1 MPSSVYVE
9 TSVISYLTARQSQ
22 DVIIAARQAIT
33 RNWWQETR
41 HRFDVYLSMLV
52 IDEAGAGD
60 AGAAAQRAQVMDGL
74 PILELTD
81 AAQALA
87 GQLIGQGLVPKTSVE
102 DSLHIALAT
111 VHGMDFLLTWNF
123 RHINNA
129 EMKARIGAAIEAVG
143 YECPVICSP
152 EELGGEEP

>member
-1 MPSSVYVE
+1 MPSPVYVE

-22 DVIIAARQAIT
+22 DLIVSARQAIT
-33 RNWWQETR
+33 RDWWENTR
-41 HRFDVYLSMLV
+41 GRFDVYVSVLV
-52 IDEAGAGD
+52 VEETLAGD
-60 AGAAAQRAQVMDGL
+60 QDAAAQRAQAISGL
-74 PILELTD
+74 CVLEMTD

-87 GQLIGQGLVPKTSVE
+87 GKLIEQGLVPKTSVE
-102 DSLHIALAT
+102 DAIHIALAT

-129 EMKARIGAAIEAVG
+129 EIKARVRTAVEAAG

-152 EELGGEEP
+152 EELGGEV

>member
-22 DVIIAARQAIT
+22 DVIVAARQAIT

-41 HRFDVYLSMLV
+41 PRFEVYLSMLV
-52 IDEAGAGD
+52 VDEAGAGD
-60 AGAAAQRAQVMDGL
+60 AGAAAQRAQVMSGL
-74 PILELTD
+74 PILELSD

-87 GQLIGQGLVPKTSVE
+87 VRLVGEGLVPKTSVE
-102 DSLHIALAT
+102 DSLHIAVAT

-129 EMKARIGAAIEAVG
+129 EMKARIGGAIEAAG

-152 EELGGEEP
+152 EELGGEES

>member
-9 TSVISYLTARQSQ
+9 TSVISYLTARHSQ
-22 DVIIAARQAIT
+22 DVIVAARQAIT

-41 HRFDVYLSMLV
+41 QRFEVYISTLV
-52 IDEAGAGD
+52 IAEAEAGD
-60 AGAAAQRAQVMDGL
+60 SDAAAQRAQAMSGI

-81 AAQALA
+81 SAQALA
-87 GQLIGQGLVPKTSVE
+87 KQLVERGLMPKASVE

-111 VHGMDFLLTWNF
+111 VHGMDFPLTWNF

-129 EMKARIGAAIEAVG
+129 AMKSRIAVAVEAAG

-152 EELGGEEP
+152 EELGGEES

>member
-9 TSVISYLTARQSQ
+9 TSVISYLTARPSQ
-22 DVIIAARQAIT
+22 DVIVAARQAIT
-33 RNWWQETR
+33 RSWWQETR
-41 HRFDVYLSMLV
+41 QRFEVYISMLV
-52 IDEAGAGD
+52 VDEAGAGD
-60 AGAAAQRAQVMDGL
+60 ADAAAQRAQVMAGL

-81 AAQALA
+81 SAQALA
-87 GQLIGQGLVPKTSVE
+87 GQLIEQGLVPKTSAE

-111 VHGMDFLLTWNF
+111 AHGMDFLLTWNF

-129 EMKARIGAAIEAVG
+129 EMKARIGAAVEAAG

-152 EELGGEEP
+152 EELGGEES

>member
-22 DVIIAARQAIT
+22 DVIVAARQAIT

-41 HRFDVYLSMLV
+41 LRFEVYLSMLV
-52 IDEAGAGD
+52 VDEAGAGD
-60 AGAAAQRAQVMDGL
+60 AGAAAQRAQVMAGL

-81 AAQALA
+81 TAQALA
-87 GQLIGQGLVPKTSVE
+87 GKLIGQGLVPKTSVE

-111 VHGMDFLLTWNF
+111 VHG
-123 RHINNA
+123 
-129 EMKARIGAAIEAVG
+129 KARIGAAIEAAG

-152 EELGGEEP
+152 EELGGEES

>member
-1 MPSSVYVE
+1 MPPSVYVE

-22 DVIIAARQAIT
+22 DVIVAARQAIT

-41 HRFDVYLSMLV
+41 QRFELYISTLV
-52 IDEAGAGD
+52 VAEAAAGD
-60 AGAAAQRAQVMDGL
+60 SDAAAQRTQATSGI

-81 AAQALA
+81 SAQALA
-87 GQLIGQGLVPKTSVE
+87 KQLIEQGLMPKASVE

-111 VHGMDFLLTWNF
+111 VHGTDFLLTWNF

-129 EMKARIGAAIEAVG
+129 EMKARIAVAVEAAG

-152 EELGGEEP
+152 EELGGEES